1 MNDFTAALGR
11 LFCGQKKPPQPKL
24 KRSILPTLLQVVEA
38 IPQQF
43 KDVLNTYTNHH
54 EIPRM
59 FQKFQHAWPSRRWAR
74 PPAHLP
80 DLCAFGITS
89 MLPVRRLS

>member
-1 MNDFTAALGR
+1 ME
-11 LFCGQKKPPQPKL
+11 QKKPLQPKL

-43 KDVLNTYTNHH
+43 KDVMHTHTNHH

-59 FQKFQHAWPSRRWAR
+59 F
-74 PPAHLP
+74 
-80 DLCAFGITS
+80 
-89 MLPVRRLS
+89 